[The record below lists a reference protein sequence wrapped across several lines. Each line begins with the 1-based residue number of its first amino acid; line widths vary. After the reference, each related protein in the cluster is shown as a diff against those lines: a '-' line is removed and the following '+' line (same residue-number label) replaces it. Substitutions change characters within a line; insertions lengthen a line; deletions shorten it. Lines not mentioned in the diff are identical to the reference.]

1 MIQFSWNRSL
11 AKRQSAPIHGCIE
24 ENMDLGRK
32 TAFLFGRAAVN
43 AALYEN
49 CCSLPQ
55 LSWQW
60 DIVEA
65 VASNEGQRTSAC
77 GFIIFDS
84 RTRFECIL
92 CQAAEKSAN
101 LRRRGFPR
109 NLTPGGQLK
118 GLKSQNCLLE
128 FEFLAFFNPPFPT
141 TPDARNNQE
150 TPIRNSVKQF
160 YRTINRFLRS
170 FCTILA
176 TWT

>member
-1 MIQFSWNRSL
+1 MRHYMKTVAPSPNL
-11 AKRQSAPIHGCIE
+11 ADNGT
-24 ENMDLGRK
+24 L
-32 TAFLFGRAAVN
+32 
-43 AALYEN
+43 
-49 CCSLPQ
+49 
-55 LSWQW
+55 W
-60 DIVEA
+60 
-65 VASNEGQRTSAC
+65 SNEGRRTSAC

-109 NLTPGGQLK
+109 NMTPGGQLK

-150 TPIRNSVKQF
+150 TPIRNSVKHLYTTVF
-160 YRTINRFLRS
+160 RFLRFTIILHDS
-170 FCTILA
+170 FYEKIEKKLKSPQTPSSFSESFA
-176 TWT
+176 D

>member
-1 MIQFSWNRSL
+1 MRHYMKTVAPSPNL
-11 AKRQSAPIHGCIE
+11 ADNGT
-24 ENMDLGRK
+24 L
-32 TAFLFGRAAVN
+32 
-43 AALYEN
+43 
-49 CCSLPQ
+49 
-55 LSWQW
+55 W
-60 DIVEA
+60 
-65 VASNEGQRTSAC
+65 SNEGRRTSAC

-109 NLTPGGQLK
+109 NMTPGGQLK

-150 TPIRNSVKQF
+150 TPIRNPVNDLYKTV
-160 YRTINRFLRS
+160 YRFLRFTIIFHDSCNEKIEKKLKSPPTTSS
-170 FCTILA
+170 FGESFA
-176 TWT
+176 D